1 MRSIILFY
9 YQCHLR
15 TNNNQTSCH
24 KSSVKSGSYSEASV
38 KTKIMEI
45 IELPLQVQRYLM
57 NTIIIFNCH
66 PRRRFRRKKKNQQTN
81 WFLLFSILLQQVVEI
96 RYDFP
101 DDEPRPVDKK
111 KLNNVGMSP
120 SIITKKKYSGN
131 FILLDY
137 NSNKNI

>member
-9 YQCHLR
+9 YQCPLR

-66 PRRRFRRKKKNQQTN
+66 PRRRFRKKK
-81 WFLLFSILLQQVVEI
+81 
-96 RYDFP
+96 
-101 DDEPRPVDKK
+101 KK
-111 KLNNVGMSP
+111 KSTNKLVSSVLHSAIAGGWNKIRFSWWWAP
-120 SIITKKKYSGN
+120 TRRQKKVEQCGHEPFN
-131 FILLDY
+131 Y
-137 NSNKNI
+137 NKKEIQW